1 MGVSE
6 PLFGG
11 VVGVAVRDLAFV
23 AFLGG
28 ILAPREVGFL
38 AAVFFW
44 VVAAVVF
51 FAEVVSVLSESV
63 LFSLFVLVLFL
74 AEAEVAV
81 FAVVL
86 FAGAFFCA
94 AVAAGLRPLV
104 VVVFFAAAGVT
115 FLFVSTVSEAFWFSA
130 VVDGLSLFS
139 LLSMGLIYKCIT

>member
-51 FAEVVSVLSESV
+51 FEGA
-63 LFSLFVLVLFL
+63 
-74 AEAEVAV
+74 
-81 FAVVL
+81 L

-104 VVVFFAAAGVT
+104 AVGFFAVAGVS
-115 FLFVSTVSEAFWFSA
+115 FLFASTVSEAFWFSA
-130 VVDGLSLFS
+130 
-139 LLSMGLIYKCIT
+139 C